1 MKKSCIMWKE
11 KGGEISVGV
20 AFKEVVN
27 LSDLLRA
34 YINKKPK
41 PLRVFAERTFTDVK
55 EAEAW
60 KEYLIRLSSSEVSGL
75 EMDKVS
81 GAEKWYQR

>member
-20 AFKEVVN
+20 AFKEVN
-27 LSDLLRA
+27 PPDLLRA

-41 PLRVFAERTFTDVK
+41 PLQVFAERTFTDVK

-60 KEYLIRLSSSEVSGL
+60 KEYLIRLSSLEVTGL
-75 EMDKVS
+75 EMDKAS
-81 GAEKWYQR
+81 GVEKWYQR